1 MRKAVCI
8 LWDCAALTF
17 GCIDPIAA
25 VRGPDRSGVKLLQP
39 GMSLGYIEQLIGPHQ
54 IEKVK
59 RFPGKVEA
67 CRTYIYDEKH
77 LQVRFAHAFFL
88 NNKLVS
94 ATDGHLT
101 TCSLW
106 QWASR
111 LTRWAG
117 HIVHNVCT
125 LLFRLFLPSVCARDG
140 RDSVCAC
147 G

>member
-8 LWDCAALTF
+8 LWGYAALTF
-17 GCIDPIAA
+17 GCVDPLAA

-39 GMSLGYIEQLIGPHQ
+39 GMSLGHMDQLICPHQ

-77 LQVRFAHAFFL
+77 LQVWFAHAFFL

-94 ATDGHLT
+94 ATDGHST
-101 TCSLW
+101 TCSL
-106 QWASR
+106 
-111 LTRWAG
+111 
-117 HIVHNVCT
+117 
-125 LLFRLFLPSVCARDG
+125 
-140 RDSVCAC
+140 
-147 G
+147 